1 MKQAKSLL
9 LFCLFA
15 AFPYVLLV
23 GSLTVLFDGNART
36 FWRSLVTILAIRL
49 LFALLDTAGV
59 FLWRKLCAR
68 RSHPRIPCNEEQFV
82 ALGLRVW
89 RSNPWGGLATLVHK
103 HKKRGNLQ
111 N

>member
-9 LFCLFA
+9 VFVLFSAL
-15 AFPYVLLV
+15 PYLLLV

-59 FLWRKLCAR
+59 FLWRKLYGR
-68 RSHPRIPCNEEQFV
+68 LTSREN
-82 ALGLRVW
+82 AL
-89 RSNPWGGLATLVHK
+89 
-103 HKKRGNLQ
+103 
-111 N
+111 

>member
-9 LFCLFA
+9 VFVLFSAL
-15 AFPYVLLV
+15 PYLLLV

-59 FLWRKLCAR
+59 FLWRKLYAR
-68 RSHPRIPCNEEQFV
+68 RTSRENV
-82 ALGLRVW
+82 L
-89 RSNPWGGLATLVHK
+89 
-103 HKKRGNLQ
+103 
-111 N
+111 

>member
-9 LFCLFA
+9 VFVLFSAL
-15 AFPYVLLV
+15 PYLLLV

-59 FLWRKLCAR
+59 FLWRILYAR
-68 RSHPRIPCNEEQFV
+68 RTSREN
-82 ALGLRVW
+82 AL
-89 RSNPWGGLATLVHK
+89 
-103 HKKRGNLQ
+103 
-111 N
+111 

>member
-9 LFCLFA
+9 VFVLFSAL
-15 AFPYVLLV
+15 PYLLLV

-59 FLWRKLCAR
+59 FLWRKLYAR
-68 RSHPRIPCNEEQFV
+68 RTS
-82 ALGLRVW
+82 
-89 RSNPWGGLATLVHK
+89 
-103 HKKRGNLQ
+103 RGNAL
-111 N
+111 

>member
-9 LFCLFA
+9 VFVLFSAL
-15 AFPYVLLV
+15 PYLLLV

-59 FLWRKLCAR
+59 FLWRKLYSR
-68 RSHPRIPCNEEQFV
+68 RTSREN
-82 ALGLRVW
+82 AL
-89 RSNPWGGLATLVHK
+89 
-103 HKKRGNLQ
+103 
-111 N
+111 

>member
-9 LFCLFA
+9 VFVLFSAL
-15 AFPYVLLV
+15 PYLLLV

-59 FLWRKLCAR
+59 FLWRKLYGR
-68 RSHPRIPCNEEQFV
+68 RTSGEN
-82 ALGLRVW
+82 AL
-89 RSNPWGGLATLVHK
+89 
-103 HKKRGNLQ
+103 
-111 N
+111 

>member
-9 LFCLFA
+9 VFVLFSAL
-15 AFPYVLLV
+15 PYLLLV

-59 FLWRKLCAR
+59 FLWRKLYAR
-68 RSHPRIPCNEEQFV
+68 RTSREN
-82 ALGLRVW
+82 ALLR
-89 RSNPWGGLATLVHK
+89 NHFPG
-103 HKKRGNLQ
+103 
-111 N
+111 

>member
-9 LFCLFA
+9 VFVLFSAL
-15 AFPYVLLV
+15 PYLLLV

-59 FLWRKLCAR
+59 FLWRKLYAR
-68 RSHPRIPCNEEQFV
+68 RTAREN
-82 ALGLRVW
+82 AL
-89 RSNPWGGLATLVHK
+89 
-103 HKKRGNLQ
+103 
-111 N
+111 

>member
-9 LFCLFA
+9 LFVLFSA
-15 AFPYVLLV
+15 LPYLLLV

-59 FLWRKLCAR
+59 FLRRKLYAR
-68 RSHPRIPCNEEQFV
+68 RTS
-82 ALGLRVW
+82 
-89 RSNPWGGLATLVHK
+89 
-103 HKKRGNLQ
+103 RGNAV
-111 N
+111 

>member
-9 LFCLFA
+9 VFILFSAL
-15 AFPYVLLV
+15 PYLLLV

-59 FLWRKLCAR
+59 FLWRKLYAR
-68 RSHPRIPCNEEQFV
+68 RTSREN
-82 ALGLRVW
+82 AL
-89 RSNPWGGLATLVHK
+89 
-103 HKKRGNLQ
+103 
-111 N
+111 

>member
-9 LFCLFA
+9 VFVLFSAL
-15 AFPYVLLV
+15 PYLLLV

-59 FLWRKLCAR
+59 FLWRKLYAR
-68 RSHPRIPCNEEQFV
+68 RTSREN
-82 ALGLRVW
+82 AL
-89 RSNPWGGLATLVHK
+89 
-103 HKKRGNLQ
+103 
-111 N
+111 

>member
-9 LFCLFA
+9 VFVLFSAL
-15 AFPYVLLV
+15 PYLLLV

-59 FLWRKLCAR
+59 FLWRKLYAR
-68 RSHPRIPCNEEQFV
+68 RTSREN
-82 ALGLRVW
+82 GL
-89 RSNPWGGLATLVHK
+89 
-103 HKKRGNLQ
+103 
-111 N
+111 

>member
-9 LFCLFA
+9 VFVLFSAL
-15 AFPYVLLV
+15 PYLLLV

-59 FLWRKLCAR
+59 FLWRKLYAR
-68 RSHPRIPCNEEQFV
+68 RTPREN
-82 ALGLRVW
+82 AL
-89 RSNPWGGLATLVHK
+89 
-103 HKKRGNLQ
+103 
-111 N
+111 

>member
-9 LFCLFA
+9 VFVLVSAL
-15 AFPYVLLV
+15 PYLLLV

-59 FLWRKLCAR
+59 FLWRKLYAR
-68 RSHPRIPCNEEQFV
+68 RTSREN
-82 ALGLRVW
+82 AL
-89 RSNPWGGLATLVHK
+89 
-103 HKKRGNLQ
+103 
-111 N
+111 